1 MPRKW
6 FWLVDSAYVNQAKKC
21 SADVSWKVC
30 IRLSFRFAFTAVDKA
45 KRKESLISGYDLATD
60 LGSHFTPSHSI

>member
-6 FWLVDSAYVNQAKKC
+6 FWLVDSAYVNPAKKC
-21 SADVSWKVC
+21 SVDVSCKVC

-60 LGSHFTPSHSI
+60 LGSHFTPSHSK